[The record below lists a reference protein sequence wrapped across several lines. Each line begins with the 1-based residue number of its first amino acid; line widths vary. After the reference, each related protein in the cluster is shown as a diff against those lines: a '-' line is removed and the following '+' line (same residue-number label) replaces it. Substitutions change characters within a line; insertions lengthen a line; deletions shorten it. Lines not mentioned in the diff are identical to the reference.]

1 MKLGHS
7 RDAHFV
13 QMRTI
18 TVIFYRLV
26 KCKKNVKALK
36 IDVKNALLRML
47 DLVMETSL
55 NVSKAA
61 SYGMSGTRRGKGVK
75 GGLCDGGPVA
85 EKLSFCQFF
94 LLNMLGDSDT
104 QFFFL

>member
-1 MKLGHS
+1 MGIQEMHN
-7 RDAHFV
+7 FV

-26 KCKKNVKALK
+26 KCKKNVKVLK

-47 DLVMETSL
+47 DLVMESSL